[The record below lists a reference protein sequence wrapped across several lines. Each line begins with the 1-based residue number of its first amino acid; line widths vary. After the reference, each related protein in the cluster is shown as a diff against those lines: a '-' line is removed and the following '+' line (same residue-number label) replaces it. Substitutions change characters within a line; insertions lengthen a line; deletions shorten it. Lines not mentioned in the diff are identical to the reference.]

1 MAAPVRHGRYAPQKT
16 LSSTS
21 GLSRRHGV
29 NETQC
34 SEKALFALTYFIAKS
49 KLKNQSG
56 RKGAKSVWVYSLTPG
71 ASIPIIV
78 LIVNTGGVMART
90 TSVTI
95 GEQLDSFISRLIDSG
110 RYGSASEVMRSA
122 LRLLEQQETNDEVI
136 RQAVIAGLESGE
148 SSLSLRDIAAQRK
161 LRHRV

>member
-1 MAAPVRHGRYAPQKT
+1 
-16 LSSTS
+16 
-21 GLSRRHGV
+21 
-29 NETQC
+29 
-34 SEKALFALTYFIAKS
+34 
-49 KLKNQSG
+49 
-56 RKGAKSVWVYSLTPG
+56 
-71 ASIPIIV
+71 
-78 LIVNTGGVMART
+78 MART

-122 LRLLEQQETNDEVI
+122 LRLLEQQETNDEVV

-148 SSLSLRDIAAQRK
+148 SPLSLRDIAAQRK